1 MTIVGT
7 SGDDDLT
14 GTEGN
19 DDFDVTQGGVDIVRG
34 LDGNDTF
41 NFGGTY
47 TFGDEVRG
55 GGGDDTLILTG
66 QEAPGITLSSNIVSV
81 EQITLA
87 GNFNFVITAFDGA
100 LDPGATMVVAADL
113 LVSGGSLAFDGSSET
128 LGNYVVIGS
137 AADDNLATGA
147 GDDRIDGGDGNDT
160 LVLRNG
166 TDRVD
171 GGTGNDI
178 VHIFGAGGFEKSDRI
193 DGGDGFDALRLQGD
207 YSADLI
213 VKPNMMPNIEVL
225 KLGVSFDYTLSL
237 SRLVP
242 TDGPITIDGSELGEA
257 DVLTAYA
264 GGAAGVYGFTMI
276 GGAGADTLEGGTRND
291 LFFGG
296 AGGDLLRGSGGANAF
311 DYASVSDSTSADF
324 DVIFAFD
331 TEADII
337 SPEFNPGVTVAA
349 IDPAVKN
356 GVLSLPTFDTDL
368 EAAIG
373 EAELGAGNAV
383 LFRPKHGMLAQ
394 LLFLVVDGN
403 GEAGYQGGED
413 LVVRLD
419 GATHLAH
426 LSTANFSVA
435 G

>member
-1 MTIVGT
+1 MTIMGT
-7 SGDDDLT
+7 SGDDGLT
-14 GTEGN
+14 GTEGH

-47 TFGDEVRG
+47 TFGDQVRG

-66 QEAPGITLSSNIVSV
+66 QESPGITLSSNINSI

-100 LDPGATMVVAADL
+100 LDPGKTMVVAADL
-113 LVSGGSLAFDGSSET
+113 LVFGGNLAFDGSSET
-128 LGNYVVIGS
+128 FGNYVLIGS

-147 GDDRIDGGDGNDT
+147 GDDRLEGRDGNDT

-171 GGTGNDI
+171 GGIGNDI
-178 VHIFGAGGFEKSDRI
+178 VHVFGPGGFDKSDRI
-193 DGGDGFDALRLQGD
+193 DGGDGFDTLRLQGD
-207 YSADLI
+207 YSNDLT

-225 KLGVSFDYTLSL
+225 KLGVSFDYTLDL
-237 SRLVP
+237 SRLAP
-242 TDGPITIDGSELGEA
+242 NDGPITIDGSELGEN

-264 GGAAGVYGFTMI
+264 ASAGVFGFTMI
-276 GGAGADTLEGGTRND
+276 GGAGADILEGGTHND
-291 LFFGG
+291 VFFGG
-296 AGGDLLRGSGGANAF
+296 AGADLLRGKDGADAF
-311 DYASVSDSTSADF
+311 DYPTVSDSTSGNF
-324 DVIFAFD
+324 DVIFTFD
-331 TEADII
+331 TQADVI
-337 SPEFNPGVTVAA
+337 SPEFNSGVTVNA
-349 IDPAVKN
+349 IDAAVKN
-356 GVLSLPTFDTDL
+356 GVLSLPTFDADL

-394 LLFLVVDGN
+394 LVFLIVDGN

-413 LVVRLD
+413 LVVRLGD
-419 GATHLAH
+419 ATHLAH
-426 LSTANFSVA
+426 LSPSNFSVA